1 MHFPHTPRE
10 KQRKRSADRARG
22 ERRVREA
29 REIRGWG
36 FGRNR
41 SERNR
46 ILELVSEIARQGR
59 FCVTSSSGGNMGCFR
74 VGLEDVA
81 SIFQE
86 RSELKYPQRVLIL

>member
-1 MHFPHTPRE
+1 MLHP
-10 KQRKRSADRARG
+10 A
-22 ERRVREA
+22 
-29 REIRGWG
+29 
-36 FGRNR
+36 
-41 SERNR
+41 
-46 ILELVSEIARQGR
+46 ELVSEIARQGR